1 MVAKTPKADFDRFEK
16 FIDGMEDV
24 EFEYWY
30 ANEATTRQK
39 SLANEMRE
47 PATWDDIE
55 ENYHTPR
62 SLFSW
67 LESRS

>member
-1 MVAKTPKADFDRFEK
+1 MVSKTPKADFDRFEK

-55 ENYHTPR
+55 ENYSTPR